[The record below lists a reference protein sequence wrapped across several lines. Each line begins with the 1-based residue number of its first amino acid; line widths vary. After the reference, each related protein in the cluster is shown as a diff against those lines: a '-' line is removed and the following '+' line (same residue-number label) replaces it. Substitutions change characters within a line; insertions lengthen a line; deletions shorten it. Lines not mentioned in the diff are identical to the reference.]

1 MNVVPKQSKGFNF
14 SALSITATVI
24 IAVGFIIII
33 ILASTIYYVPPGH
46 VGVLIYKIPPAGNT
60 KGIADV
66 SLNPGYGMRNFI
78 TQDVIVYP
86 VYMQTIV
93 LCKGQAEGAHQN
105 DEINV
110 NSTEGQPISCDV
122 SLAFELNP
130 QKVPELYVAFR
141 QPIENI
147 THGFVK
153 QTVRQAMQE
162 VVGTTRIEDF
172 IGKEKASVVMR
183 IQKVIQDRL
192 NEYGFVVKQFTINEI
207 RAPKTIMEA
216 IEQKNAA
223 VQEALKAQ
231 NELQRKKFEAQQ
243 KVLEAEGEANAILT
257 KSRAQAEANKL
268 ISQSITPALIKY
280 ESIKKWNGVLPQ
292 VSGGATPFVDM
303 RDLTVAGGEGK

>member
-14 SALSITATVI
+14 SALSITGTVI

-93 LCKGQAEGAHQN
+93 LCKGQVEGSHQN

-243 KVLEAEGEANAILT
+243 KVLEAEGEASAILT

-292 VSGGATPFVDM
+292 VSGGATPFIDM

>member
-1 MNVVPKQSKGFNF
+1 MNIVPKHSKGFNF
-14 SALSITATVI
+14 SALSITGAVI
-24 IAVGFIIII
+24 IAIGFIIII

-46 VGVLIYKIPPAGNT
+46 VGVLIFKIPPAGNT

-86 VYMQTIV
+86 VYMQTII
-93 LCKGQAEGAHQN
+93 LCKATTEGSPAN

-141 QPIENI
+141 QPIQNI

-153 QTVRQAMQE
+153 QAIRQSMQE

-183 IQKVIQDRL
+183 VQKVLQERL
-192 NEYGFVVKQFTINEI
+192 GEYGFVVKQFTLNEI

-231 NELQRKKFEAQQ
+231 NELQRRKFEAEQ
-243 KVLEAEGEANAILT
+243 KVIEADGEAKAILT
-257 KSRAQAEANKL
+257 KAKSQAEANKL
-268 ISQSITPALIKY
+268 ISQSITPVLIKY
-280 ESIKKWNGVLPQ
+280 ESIKKWNGILPQ
-292 VSGGATPFVDM
+292 VSGGATPFIDM
-303 RDLTVAGGEGK
+303 RELTVGGEAK

>member
-1 MNVVPKQSKGFNF
+1 M
-14 SALSITATVI
+14 SIMGAVI
-24 IAVGFIIII
+24 IAISFIIII
-33 ILASTIYYVPPGH
+33 VLASTIYYVPPGH
-46 VGVLIYKIPPAGNT
+46 VGVLIFKIPPAGNT

-93 LCKGQAEGAHQN
+93 LCKASTEGSTGN

-110 NSTEGQPISCDV
+110 NSIEGQPISCDV

-141 QPIENI
+141 QPIQNI

-153 QTVRQAMQE
+153 QAIRQSMQE

-183 IQKVIQDRL
+183 VQKVLQERL
-192 NEYGFVVKQFTINEI
+192 GEYGFVVKQFTLNEI
-207 RAPKTIMEA
+207 RAPQTIMSA

-231 NELQRKKFEAQQ
+231 NELQRKKFEAEQ
-243 KVLEAEGEANAILT
+243 KVIEADGEAKAILT
-257 KSRAQAEANKL
+257 KAKSQAEANKL
-268 ISQSITPALIKY
+268 ISLSITPVLIKY
-280 ESIKKWNGVLPQ
+280 EAIKKWNGILPQ
-292 VSGGATPFVDM
+292 VSGGATPFIDM
-303 RDLTVAGGEGK
+303 RDLAGAGGEAK